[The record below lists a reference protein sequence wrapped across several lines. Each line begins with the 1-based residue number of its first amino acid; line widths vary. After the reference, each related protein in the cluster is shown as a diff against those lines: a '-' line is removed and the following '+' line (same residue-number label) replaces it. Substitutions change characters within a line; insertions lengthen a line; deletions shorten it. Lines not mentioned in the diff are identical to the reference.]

1 MKRLGLVLC
10 LFLGGCA
17 SATTE
22 YYEAVT
28 AAAKANAVASQAK
41 FDALSAIAAALDRDW
56 ETNTTPNPVFSC
68 STPNNK

>member
-28 AAAKANAVASQAK
+28 AAAKANAVAS
-41 FDALSAIAAALDRDW
+41 
-56 ETNTTPNPVFSC
+56 
-68 STPNNK
+68 